1 MLLWHLVLESLGY
14 FVAFRL
20 YLRERRRF
28 GDFLPSE
35 TRWTIVAAAII
46 GAAAGSKLLYWLE
59 DPLRSV
65 HQWNDLPYLMAGK
78 TIVGALLGGTIAVE
92 AVKAQLGIRERTG
105 DLFAVPL
112 AAGIAI
118 GRLGCFLAGIQDGT
132 YGLATSL
139 PWAIDFG
146 DGVRRHPVQLY
157 ESAAMLGLLFLL
169 RLVTPPHFK
178 RGDRF
183 RIFLFAYFGWRVL
196 IDFLKPGIRFA
207 GLTTLQWACV
217 AALTWYATD
226 LRRLVSARPYT
237 EEALAD
243 G

>member
-14 FVAFRL
+14 FVGFRL
-20 YLRERRRF
+20 YLRERQKC
-28 GDFLPSE
+28 GDFLSSE
-35 TRWTIVAAAII
+35 TRWTIIAAAII
-46 GAAAGSKLLYWLE
+46 GAAAGSKFLYWLE
-59 DPLRSV
+59 DPLRTV
-65 HQWNDLPYLMAGK
+65 HQWHDLAYLMGGK
-78 TIVGALLGGTIAVE
+78 TIIGALLGGTIAVE
-92 AVKAQLGIRERTG
+92 GTKARLGIHERTG
-105 DLFAVPL
+105 DLFAIPL

-132 YGLATSL
+132 YGVATGL
-139 PWAIDFG
+139 PWAVDFG

-169 RLVTPPHFK
+169 RLVKPPHFE

-183 RIFLFAYFGWRVL
+183 RIFLLVYFGWRLL
-196 IDFLKPGIRFA
+196 IDLIKPGIPFA

-217 AALTWYATD
+217 AALLWYARD
-226 LRRLVSARPYT
+226 LRRLLSAHFYT
-237 EEALAD
+237 KEALAD